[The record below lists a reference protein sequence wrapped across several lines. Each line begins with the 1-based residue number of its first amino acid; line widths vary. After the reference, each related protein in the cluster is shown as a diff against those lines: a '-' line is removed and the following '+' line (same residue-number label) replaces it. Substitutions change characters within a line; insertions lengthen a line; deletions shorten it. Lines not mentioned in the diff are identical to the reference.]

1 MMSRKY
7 KTICA
12 TLTYIEHFFIS
23 TSAVAGCIYISAFA
37 SMLGIPIGIKSSGKG
52 LKICAIVAE
61 MKKYKSLI
69 KKKKKRDK
77 IVFNMLATSKFSRT
91 EDLISKALID

>member
-1 MMSRKY
+1 
-7 KTICA
+7 
-12 TLTYIEHFFIS
+12 
-23 TSAVAGCIYISAFA
+23 
-37 SMLGIPIGIKSSGKG
+37 MLGIPIGINSSGKG

-61 MKKYKSLI
+61 TKKYKSLI

>member
-1 MMSRKY
+1 
-7 KTICA
+7 
-12 TLTYIEHFFIS
+12 
-23 TSAVAGCIYISAFA
+23 
-37 SMLGIPIGIKSSGKG
+37 MLGIPIGINSSGKV

-61 MKKYKSLI
+61 IKKYKSLI

-77 IVFNMLATSKFSRT
+77 VVFNMLATSKFSRT